1 LPKQAAPSDISI
13 AERDLERE
21 RERKKEKDSWELEEG
36 RYHGDD
42 TNAVKMVLQMCCR
55 W

>member
-21 RERKKEKDSWELEEG
+21 RERERKRKIHGNWRKEDI
-36 RYHGDD
+36 
-42 TNAVKMVLQMCCR
+42 MVMMQMQ
-55 W
+55 

>member
-1 LPKQAAPSDISI
+1 LGLLWPKQAASSDISI

-21 RERKKEKDSWELEEG
+21 REKEKDSLGTGG
-36 RYHGDD
+36 RK
-42 TNAVKMVLQMCCR
+42 TS